1 MIVIDERDCLVDLS
15 LYFLQFLRDES
26 CGKCVLCREGVLQLC
41 EWVESLTKSGPKPP
55 DILDRIETLAR
66 QIQQGSLC
74 ALGRTAPNMVL
85 SALHEFRQE
94 FEAHLQGYCPAGKC
108 PELTE
113 FEITD
118 DCIGCT
124 KCAQVCAADAI
135 MCEILKQAYIDPA
148 KCVKCGVCRSVCPE
162 KAIRNRLEKP
172 VLPPSTPPETPQTET
187 RQVEPD
193 SYLMDGKL
201 FPFVPGQ
208 TLLEAVPDLPTLCH
222 LKGVNEVAHCMVC
235 AVWDATLGRFV
246 PGCEARVQRGHVY
259 ESRGERVE
267 AFRRT
272 AFELMLK
279 RHDFRCG
286 SCSARTSCRLLDGI
300 RNYHARKT
308 KNGWTPPPPVAACH
322 LTFEGGKCVL
332 CNRCVSVSEGW
343 LSVHN
348 RGCRSVI
355 SPAPNNW
362 DDLPESVA
370 TAVCGVCPTGALTL
384 RKETHVP

>member
-1 MIVIDERDCLVDLS
+1 M
-15 LYFLQFLRDES
+15 
-26 CGKCVLCREGVLQLC
+26 
-41 EWVESLTKSGPKPP
+41 
-55 DILDRIETLAR
+55 
-66 QIQQGSLC
+66 
-74 ALGRTAPNMVL
+74 
-85 SALHEFRQE
+85 
-94 FEAHLQGYCPAGKC
+94 
-108 PELTE
+108 
-113 FEITD
+113 
-118 DCIGCT
+118 
-124 KCAQVCAADAI
+124 
-135 MCEILKQAYIDPA
+135 

-172 VLPPSTPPETPQTET
+172 VLSPSASPETPQTET

-300 RNYHARKT
+300 KNYHARKT
-308 KNGWTPPPPVAACH
+308 KNGWTPPPPVAARH